1 MGSENSPKEKFIQEI
16 ELAKLQ
22 ARMDYWNAAYT
33 TGLTLSLSLLIVAVT
48 ISATNALENPY
59 GASQILILVEVVMIG
74 IALSLKYGVMREDA
88 SLEQKFAKEF
98 EKIYNGDRVEYYKVK
113 GPVRKG
119 DLTFHLSKL

>member
-1 MGSENSPKEKFIQEI
+1 MHVILSWDLKTRQKRSSFKKLNS
-16 ELAKLQ
+16 KLQ
-22 ARMDYWNAAYT
+22 PRVDYWNAAYT

-74 IALSLKYGVMREDA
+74 IALSLKYGVMRKDA
-88 SLEQKFAKEF
+88 FLEQKFAKEF
-98 EKIYNGDRVEYYKVK
+98 EKIYNVDRVEYYKVK

-119 DLTFHLSKL
+119 T